1 MPGGRTA
8 RAYPAPD
15 DAAPLP
21 ATAVVA
27 VIGAGTMG
35 SGIAQVAAQAGHP
48 VRLFDLR
55 DGAAADAVQKLRQ
68 RFDDLA
74 AKGRITRD
82 AADAAGARLSAA
94 TTLDACADAALV
106 VEAIAEDLAAK
117 RALLRELDARL
128 AADAIVASNTS
139 SLSITAIAAGSR
151 HPARVA
157 GMHFFNPAP
166 LMALVEVVSGRET
179 DAGVARTLA
188 ATAVAWGKTPVQA
201 RSTPGFIV
209 NRCARPFYG
218 EALLLLAERAADAA
232 TLDAV
237 MREAGGFR
245 MGPFE
250 LMDLI
255 GIDVNFAVTQSV
267 FAATFGDPRYAPS
280 FIQREMV
287 DAGHLGRKS
296 GRGFHDHASGAP
308 PPAAASEAACPPP
321 SRIVVYG
328 ELGAAAALV
337 ERMQDAG
344 AAIEFVGAAPPFAA
358 GVIGVGGAWLAP
370 TDGRTATVRAAATGA
385 HDLVL
390 FDWALDYATCRRLAV
405 ARADGCAD
413 VAYAAAVG
421 ALQSCGVAVSRVDDV
436 GGLVVARTVAMLV
449 DEASDAVKEGV
460 ATADAVDLAMQ
471 MGVNYPRGPLAWG
484 DAIGAARIT
493 ELIAH
498 LRAHYGAPRYR
509 ISPWLARRAATRT
522 ALRGAA
528 S

>member
-1 MPGGRTA
+1 MPSGRTA

-15 DAAPLP
+15 DQAPLP
-21 ATAVVA
+21 AAAVVA

-48 VRLFDLR
+48 VRLFDVR
-55 DGAAADAVQKLRQ
+55 DGAAADAVRKLRL
-68 RFDDLA
+68 RLDDLA
-74 AKGRITRD
+74 TKGRITRD
-82 AADAAGARLSAA
+82 VAAAAGARLSVAA
-94 TTLDACADAALV
+94 TLDDCADAALV
-106 VEAIAEDLAAK
+106 VEAIAEDLAVK
-117 RALLRELDARL
+117 RALLRDLDARL

-179 DAGVARTLA
+179 GDGVARTLA
-188 ATAVAWGKTPVQA
+188 ATAAAWGKTPVRA
-201 RSTPGFIV
+201 HSTPGFIV

-218 EALLLLAERAADAA
+218 EALLLLTERAADAA

-255 GIDVNFAVTQSV
+255 GIDVNLSVTQSM

-296 GRGFHDHASGAP
+296 GRGFLDHAAGAAP
-308 PPAAASEAACPPP
+308 PMVASEAACPPP

-337 ERMQDAG
+337 ERMQDGG
-344 AAIEFVGAAPPFAA
+344 AAIEFVDAAPPFAT

-370 TDGRTATVRAAATGA
+370 TDGRTATQRAAATGA
-385 HDLVL
+385 RDLVL
-390 FDWALDYATCRRLAV
+390 FDWALDFATCKRLAI

-413 VAYAAAVG
+413 VALAAAVG
-421 ALQSCGVAVSRVDDV
+421 ALQSCGMAVSRVDDV
-436 GGLVVARTVAMLV
+436 AGLVVARTVAMLV

-460 ATADAVDLAMQ
+460 ATADAVDMAMQ
-471 MGVNYPRGPLAWG
+471 TGVNYPRGPLAWG
-484 DAIGAARIT
+484 DVIGAARIT

-498 LRAHYGAPRYR
+498 LRAHYGTPRYR
-509 ISPWLARRAATRT
+509 ISPWLARRAAART
-522 ALRGAA
+522 PLRDPAP
-528 S
+528 